1 VHDRPTYSEPMNERE
16 IDPSASG
23 PYRGEYQGWLTNL
36 LWPVTS
42 WIMTNLIAGPL
53 VVLFF
58 WGFNRTRVYGRSR
71 IPLERKTLLISN
83 HQSMI
88 DSFAI
93 GYSAFFPRN
102 VLRPFLVPWSPAAQ
116 ENFFKN
122 KLLSWLFHQF
132 KCIPVRPGRRDVK
145 ALNRSVRALR
155 DSTMVLFPEGTR
167 SRDGSIGRGRAGAG
181 MVISGT
187 QPYVVPV
194 TIEGLDRVLPI
205 GSRFPRIGQQISIYF
220 GRPMSFADFEDRPRN
235 RENAQLIVDRVMD
248 RVRFQRRV
256 LDRLQGANRR

>member
-1 VHDRPTYSEPMNERE
+1 MMNDRDSEEQ
-16 IDPSASG
+16 SAE
-23 PYRGEYQGWLTNL
+23 PYRGEYEGRLTTF

-42 WIMTNLIAGPL
+42 WIMTNLVMGPF

-58 WGFNRTRVYGRSR
+58 WVLNRTRVYGRSR
-71 IPLERKTLLISN
+71 VPLEPNTLLISN

-102 VLRPFLVPWSPAAQ
+102 VFRPFLAPWNPAAQ

-122 KLLSWLFHQF
+122 KFLAWVFHQF

-145 ALNRSVRALR
+145 ALNRSIRALR

-187 QPYVVPV
+187 QPNVVPV
-194 TIEGLDRVLPI
+194 TIEGMDRVLPI
-205 GSRFPRIGQQISIYF
+205 GAKLPRIGQRISIYF
-220 GRPMSFADFEDRPRN
+220 GDPIDYADFEDAPRN
-235 RENAQLIVDRVMD
+235 RENAQLIVDRVMN

-256 LDRLQGANRR
+256 LDRLQRR